1 MQIRVKEIREAIAAS
16 PLFDAFLVTRPE
28 NIYYTVRFPGDDSC
42 LLITPKRSY
51 FITDKRNSDEAEFF
65 FGRERQTSVIV
76 ADKGISKIALCKK
89 LMVKSRVRRLGFEA
103 RHVSY
108 AFATDLGKKLGEK
121 KVIPING
128 FIEQFRIIK
137 TAAELMTMKQAI
149 ALNEKTY
156 GYLKKVLSASRTEV
170 EMRNAVEAR
179 MRQLG
184 ADSPSFPTIIASGMR
199 SAFPHARSTSER
211 IAKDALLLADMGTR
225 YQCYCSDLT
234 RTFQVGRMPR
244 FFCKIYDRVLTAQKI
259 AIKAIKP
266 GAQIREVVKEVQE
279 YFRDHGLD
287 RYFTHALGHGI
298 GLEVHEAPLLHDKNC
313 DVLRPGMVVTVE
325 PGLYFP
331 GRGGVRI
338 EDMVLVTEK
347 GAEVLSKYPTSL
359 KMMKISN

>member
-1 MQIRVKEIREAIAAS
+1 
-16 PLFDAFLVTRPE
+16 
-28 NIYYTVRFPGDDSC
+28 VRFPGDDSC

-89 LMVKSRVRRLGFEA
+89 LMIKARARRLGFEA

-149 ALNEKTY
+149 VLNEKTY
-156 GYLKKVLSASRTEV
+156 GYLKKVLNASRTEV

-179 MRQLG
+179 MRQIG

-199 SAFPHARSTSER
+199 SAFPHARSTEKR
-211 IAKDALLLADMGTR
+211 ILRDALLLADMGTR
-225 YQCYCSDLT
+225 YDYYCSDLT
-234 RTFQVGRMPR
+234 RTFHVGRLSR
-244 FFCKIYDRVLTAQKI
+244 FFCRIYNKVLMAQTI

-266 GAQIREVVKEVQE
+266 GVQISEIVKEVQG
-279 YFRDHGLD
+279 YFKEQGLG
-287 RYFTHALGHGI
+287 RQFTHALGHGI
-298 GLEVHEAPLLHDKNC
+298 GLEVHEAPVLHDKNN
-313 DVLRPGMVVTVE
+313 DVLRPGMVITIE

-359 KMMKISN
+359 DRMKISN